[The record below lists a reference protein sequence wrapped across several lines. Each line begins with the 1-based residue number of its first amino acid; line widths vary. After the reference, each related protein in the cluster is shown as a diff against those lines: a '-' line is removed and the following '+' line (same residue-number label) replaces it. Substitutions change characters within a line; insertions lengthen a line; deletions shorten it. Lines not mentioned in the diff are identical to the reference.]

1 MPPSPAA
8 ANAND
13 NNNAAAAT
21 TTVDA
26 DSFHPG
32 STTTNNN
39 EQPIL
44 PLPAP
49 GEEAA
54 TEALK
59 LDLGGDG
66 VRLDALGP
74 MVVNADGSLSRIANW
89 DRMAEVERRNT
100 LRVLG
105 RRNRERLARLRG
117 EGEGEK

>member
-1 MPPSPAA
+1 MPPSHTANDDEKKNAA
-8 ANAND
+8 ANS
-13 NNNAAAAT
+13 
-21 TTVDA
+21 VDA

-32 STTTNNN
+32 SSTTTANNN
-39 EQPIL
+39 EPIL

-49 GEEAA
+49 DEAA
-54 TEALK
+54 EALK

>member
-1 MPPSPAA
+1 MPSSPTA

-13 NNNAAAAT
+13 KTNAAAAA

-32 STTTNNN
+32 SSTNENN
-39 EQPIL
+39 EQPVL

-49 GEEAA
+49 GEEAEA
-54 TEALK
+54 QALK

-117 EGEGEK
+117 EGGK